1 MNEKRF
7 WLEFLGMILLLLKMV
22 LDSERNVGNIF
33 RENIYI
39 FLIL

>member
-22 LDSERNVGNIF
+22 LDGERKRIF
-33 RENIYI
+33 LGKIYI
-39 FLIL
+39 YS